1 MDIII
6 NENTL
11 ISDNIVWDNI
21 NNYINTNVSIIYI
34 GSNATLNDKLLSLHK
49 NREFDK
55 LIIISKSD
63 ISDRYPR
70 LFVDSFINNNIL
82 QHVKKNCL
90 IIVKLS
96 NDYDDMKWI
105 VRNLIK
111 LYNLTFKLNLHLG
124 IIDNNCNYLGFI
136 ENFENSKYSDDFITC
151 LKCLFIFDKK
161 QQYEY
166 IYNTVCEY
174 LDNQFCKGNICD
186 FKNDQCIANRE
197 NKTAHKDMGCCYSF
211 EYCKVFDPRFIKNVK
226 LCQHLKN
233 KTCSTKCITCKLFTC
248 KYLKERGIKFDT
260 HKILLLDCYF
270 NKKQHLI
277 LNSNFFQT
285 RDAILQK
292 LLENNYDLYFWYVLF
307 KKYMI

>member
-1 MDIII
+1 MF
-6 NENTL
+6 
-11 ISDNIVWDNI
+11 
-21 NNYINTNVSIIYI
+21 IY
-34 GSNATLNDKLLSLHK
+34 
-49 NREFDK
+49 F
-55 LIIISKSD
+55 
-63 ISDRYPR
+63 
-70 LFVDSFINNNIL
+70 
-82 QHVKKNCL
+82 
-90 IIVKLS
+90 
-96 NDYDDMKWI
+96 
-105 VRNLIK
+105 
-111 LYNLTFKLNLHLG
+111 
-124 IIDNNCNYLGFI
+124 
-136 ENFENSKYSDDFITC
+136 
-151 LKCLFIFDKK
+151 
-161 QQYEY
+161 QYEY
-166 IYNTVCEY
+166 IYDTVCEY

-197 NKTAHKDMGCCYSF
+197 NKTARKDMGCCYSF

-226 LCQHLKN
+226 LCQHLKD

>member
-6 NENTL
+6 NETTL

-90 IIVKLS
+90 IILKLS

-166 IYNTVCEY
+166 IYDTVCEY

-211 EYCKVFDPRFIKNVK
+211 DIVRF
-226 LCQHLKN
+226 LTPDSLK
-233 KTCSTKCITCKLFTC
+233 
-248 KYLKERGIKFDT
+248 
-260 HKILLLDCYF
+260 
-270 NKKQHLI
+270 
-277 LNSNFFQT
+277 
-285 RDAILQK
+285 
-292 LLENNYDLYFWYVLF
+292 
-307 KKYMI
+307 M